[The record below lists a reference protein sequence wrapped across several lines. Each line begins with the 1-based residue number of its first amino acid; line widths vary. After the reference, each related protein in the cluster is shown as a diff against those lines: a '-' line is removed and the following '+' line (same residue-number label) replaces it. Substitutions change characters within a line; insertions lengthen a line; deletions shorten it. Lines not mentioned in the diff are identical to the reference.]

1 MPAPEPVRTFLVEC
15 YAPDIA
21 RSDVEAISLRASS
34 VAAQLRDEG
43 RGIEYVRALLVP
55 GDDAVFHVFTAD
67 AIETVHEAGKRAEIS
82 FARVVESELVE
93 ADAP

>member
-1 MPAPEPVRTFLVEC
+1 MPGPTPQRTFLVEC

-21 RSDVEAISLRASS
+21 RADVEEVGHRAASA
-34 VAAQLRDEG
+34 AAQLREEG
-43 RGIEYVRALLVP
+43 RAIAYVRALLVP

-67 AIETVHEAGKRAEIS
+67 AIETVHEAGLRAAIA

-93 ADAP
+93 ADGP